1 MNRSSR
7 SIFVPSAVSSFFEV
21 CDEDHEGKRIV
32 DPIRIGAR
40 GGGFRISRGVVTKV
54 TMRQTAGDEV
64 WINGYPTP
72 SAKTSLEAVKL
83 ARSVYGF
90 KESVKVEHE
99 VEVPIGCGF
108 GTSAAGALGTILA
121 IQDALGLSDSSLA
134 ADLAHVAE
142 VRNLT
147 GLGTV
152 IAAASSGGCIGLV
165 TEPGAPS
172 IGEVKMFDCNPNEYV
187 FVGVVFGAVD
197 KSTVL
202 ASEEKKRVVNIWGR
216 RVLEAVLDDPTPS
229 TLLHQSLIF
238 AEKTELA
245 TRDLLDLARYICRA
259 GAEGATQNMIG
270 RAVHALVKVEKAAQL
285 IRGLRRLLPSAKII
299 SSRLY
304 AGPPRVLTEAFAV
317 DLVRGFSPQ
326 PPHQLSVFLKER
338 LQG

>member
-1 MNRSSR
+1 MSRSSK

-21 CDEDHEGKRIV
+21 CDENQEGRKIV
-32 DPIRIGAR
+32 DPLRVGAR

-54 TMRQTAGDEV
+54 TLGRTTEDEV

-72 SAKTSLEAVKL
+72 SARTSLEAVKL

-90 KESVKVEHE
+90 KESVRVEHG

-108 GTSAAGALGTILA
+108 GSSAAGALGTILA
-121 IQDALGLSDSSLA
+121 IQDALSISDSSLA

-152 IAAASSGGCIGLV
+152 IAAASTSGCIGLV

-172 IGEVKMFDCNPNEYV
+172 VGKVKMFDCNPSEYV
-187 FVGVVFGAVD
+187 FVAVVFGAVD

-202 ASEEKKRVVNIWGR
+202 ASERRKRVVNIWGR
-216 RVLEAVLDDPTPS
+216 KVLEAVLDDPTPS
-229 TLLHQSLIF
+229 TLLRQSLIF
-238 AEKTELA
+238 AEKTGLA
-245 TRDLLDLARYICRA
+245 TRDLLDLAHYICRA

-270 RAVHALVKVEKAAQL
+270 RAVHALVRVEKAAQL
-285 IRGLRRLLPSAKII
+285 IRDLRRLLPYAKII
-299 SSRLY
+299 SSTLY

-317 DLVRGFSPQ
+317 DRAKRF
-326 PPHQLSVFLKER
+326 
-338 LQG
+338 

>member
-21 CDEDHEGKRIV
+21 CDGDREGKKIT
-32 DPIRIGAR
+32 DPLRIGAR

-54 TMRQTAGDEV
+54 TFRQSPKDEV

-83 ARSVYGF
+83 ARSVYSF
-90 KESVKVEHE
+90 RESVIVEHE
-99 VEVPIGCGF
+99 VNVPIGCGF

-121 IQDALGLSDSSLA
+121 IQDALGVSESSLA

-172 IGEVKMFDCNPNEYV
+172 IGEVKMFNCNQSEYV
-187 FVGVVFGAVD
+187 FVDVVFGAVD
-197 KSTVL
+197 KPTILS
-202 ASEEKKRVVNIWGR
+202 SERKKRIVNMWGR
-216 RVLEAVLDDPTPS
+216 KVLEAVVVDPTPS
-229 TLLHQSLIF
+229 TLLRQSLIF
-238 AEKTELA
+238 AEKTGLA
-245 TRDLLDLARYICRA
+245 TRDLLDLARYICRS

-270 RAVHALVKVEKAAQL
+270 RAVHAIVKVDKAAQL
-285 IRGLRRLLPSAKII
+285 IKDLHRLLPSAEII
-299 SSRLY
+299 TSTLY
-304 AGPPRVLTEAFAV
+304 SGPPRVLTEAFAV
-317 DLVRGFSPQ
+317 DRVKRF
-326 PPHQLSVFLKER
+326 
-338 LQG
+338 